1 MIASPMG
8 KNAKN
13 RNKRSLLRALNA
25 LIFIKSFYILAILLY
40 IIRQGAQK
48 KPSHAYIQPAYF
60 KRSSGMT
67 LFGKKEKEEEEEA
80 SAADAPTA
88 PKSTSQSAT
97 RNTLKSVPEDR
108 TEDSTTL
115 FGKNLKITGNVSGE
129 GNMIILGS
137 FEGEFNLKG
146 QLKVAQGAKVKGNF
160 NATSIAINGD
170 VEGDLTA
177 TEKIHMDNTARING
191 RIVTPKI
198 SILDGAVFDGEM
210 QMGKRSAQAP
220 RPAAVNPSQTSP
232 ASAAVGKK

>member
-1 MIASPMG
+1 
-8 KNAKN
+8 
-13 RNKRSLLRALNA
+13 
-25 LIFIKSFYILAILLY
+25 
-40 IIRQGAQK
+40 
-48 KPSHAYIQPAYF
+48 
-60 KRSSGMT
+60 MT

-80 SAADAPTA
+80 SAADASTA
-88 PKSTSQSAT
+88 PKSTSQSAS

-210 QMGKRSAQAP
+210 QMGKRSAQAS